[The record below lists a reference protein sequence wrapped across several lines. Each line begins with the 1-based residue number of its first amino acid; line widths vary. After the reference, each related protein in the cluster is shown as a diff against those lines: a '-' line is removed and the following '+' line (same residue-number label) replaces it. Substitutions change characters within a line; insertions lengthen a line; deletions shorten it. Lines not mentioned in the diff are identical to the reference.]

1 MNNEELNAVII
12 HYKHDLPR
20 VFLKDD
26 PELMEQIILHFDEIE
41 SVEYATFSRPSA

>member
-1 MNNEELNAVII
+1 MSDPELNAVII
-12 HYKHDLPR
+12 NYKHDHPR